1 MIHIRL
7 VKCIFHIQVALWQ
20 KSKRWSQVVQT
31 LNNVLVYISIVPSLK
46 KNSRV
51 LVTLQICLAF
61 ALKEIMQG
69 TEAFKTATHDT
80 DHCMLT
86 GMRVHLAVMILLK

>member
-7 VKCIFHIQVALWQ
+7 VKCILRIQVALWQ
-20 KSKRWSQVVQT
+20 KSKRWFQVVQT
-31 LNNVLVYISIVPSLK
+31 LNNVLLYISIVPSLK

-51 LVTLQICLAF
+51 LITLQICLAF

>member
-7 VKCIFHIQVALWQ
+7 VKCILRIQVALWQ
-20 KSKRWSQVVQT
+20 KSKRLFQVVQI
-31 LNNVLVYISIVPSLK
+31 LNNVLLHLSIVPSLK

-51 LVTLQICLAF
+51 LVMLQICLAF

-86 GMRVHLAVMILLK
+86 GMRVHLAIMILFK